1 MKARTRNF
9 IILCSLLSLAA
20 QPSDAQVKR
29 RQKPKPAQKQ
39 NALAVADFYP
49 SAAKLMVIDSVVVDK
64 ENFAKHIPLRKE
76 YGQIGKYTDIF
87 NSATQ
92 TSHTSSAFLNGFDD
106 LCIYNK
112 TVAKDSTL
120 LFMAEK
126 IGNEWKAGRAIE
138 EFADDFKDVDYPYLM
153 PDGVTLYFSAINKK
167 NGFGKRDIFIS
178 RLNTE
183 TQTFYKPENL
193 GLPYN
198 SEFNDYMCVVD
209 DIDSLGGS

>member
-29 RQKPKPAQKQ
+29 RQKNKPAQKQ

-112 TVAKDSTL
+112 
-120 LFMAEK
+120 
-126 IGNEWKAGRAIE
+126 IAGKGLHAAIHGRE
-138 EFADDFKDVDYPYLM
+138 
-153 PDGVTLYFSAINKK
+153 NR
-167 NGFGKRDIFIS
+167 KRMEGRKSDRGI
-178 RLNTE
+178 R
-183 TQTFYKPENL
+183 
-193 GLPYN
+193 
-198 SEFNDYMCVVD
+198 
-209 DIDSLGGS
+209 

>member
-1 MKARTRNF
+1 MKARTRYF

-29 RQKPKPAQKQ
+29 RQKPKPAQEQ

-167 NGFGKRDIFIS
+167 TGSER
-178 RLNTE
+178 E
-183 TQTFYKPENL
+183 TSSSQGSTRRRRHSTSPKTWDCPTTR
-193 GLPYN
+193 N
-198 SEFNDYMCVVD
+198 STTICVW
-209 DIDSLGGS
+209 